1 MVTTIDDKLEL
12 FAKIVFEKTEKDS
25 EQKIAEFTKVHDD
38 LLEKERQNIIK
49 QTEILVSQMRK
60 KAEFKRNQIISKA
73 NIEKQHMVLK
83 KRKELFD
90 RTVKDIR
97 KIGLDFAKQPNY
109 LNFLEKSINNGLSQ
123 MEAQEVAAYFK
134 NDDINNLGDRI
145 IEFIEKYKKPYMKIA
160 VIKTDRDI
168 LGGCIFEDID
178 KTLRIDCSIASL
190 IDDNKKLIGK
200 ILMDNL
206 Q

>member
-38 LLEKERQNIIK
+38 LLEKEKQNIIK

-90 RTVKDIR
+90 RTVNDIR